1 MIRGPRNFIVGLIF
15 IGLALLF
22 GISSLRLNLGT
33 AGQMGP
39 GYFPLV
45 LSIALLLLGIA
56 VVTIGLRKD
65 GERPEGTNVRG
76 VILVAIAVIVFAMGI
91 RPIGLVPTVI
101 ASSLLFSLAS
111 REFRPLSSVVAA
123 LVLALGSWAVF
134 IIGLRMP
141 WAPFGSLF
149 S

>member
-1 MIRGPRNFIVGLIF
+1 MIRSPKNFMVGLVF
-15 IGLALLF
+15 VGLSLLF
-22 GISSLRLNLGT
+22 GISAARLALGT

-45 LSIALLLLGIA
+45 LSIALGLLGLA
-56 VVTIGLRKD
+56 VLVIGLRKPGD
-65 GERPEGTNVRG
+65 RPEGTNVRG
-76 VILVAIAVIVFAMGI
+76 IILVMAAVAVFAFGV
-91 RPIGLVPTVI
+91 RPLGLVPTVA
-101 ASSLLFSLAS
+101 ASSLLFSLAG
-111 REFRPLSSVVAA
+111 RQFRPLSSVVAA

>member
-1 MIRGPRNFIVGLIF
+1 MIRSPKNFMVGLVF
-15 IGLALLF
+15 VGLSLLF
-22 GISSLRLNLGT
+22 GISAARLALGT

-45 LSIALLLLGIA
+45 LSIALGLLGLA
-56 VVTIGLRKD
+56 VLVIGLRKP

-76 VILVAIAVIVFAMGI
+76 IILVMAAVAVFAFGV
-91 RPIGLVPTVI
+91 RPLGLVPTVA
-101 ASSLLFSLAS
+101 ASSLLFSLAG
-111 REFRPLSSVVAA
+111 RQFRPLSSVVAA